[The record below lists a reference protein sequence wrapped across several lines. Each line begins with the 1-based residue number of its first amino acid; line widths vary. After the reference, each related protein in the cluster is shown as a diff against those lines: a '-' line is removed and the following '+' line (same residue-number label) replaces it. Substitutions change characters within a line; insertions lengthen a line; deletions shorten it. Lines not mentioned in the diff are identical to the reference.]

1 MSKIRLV
8 GFDVNGTLF
17 DDTTLFIK
25 AINGIFPKF
34 GKPELPEDVLRQ
46 RFGQP
51 WTKIYREAGIT
62 EAMASEAEL
71 YKLYNELYLAGPRPK
86 PFPGVKKALEWL
98 IGQSVDLFI
107 VSTQQNTITKALL
120 KTYGLDDMFLH
131 VIGSVGDKAAA
142 IRQLYD
148 LTGVT
153 ADEAAYV
160 GDQEGDIRHAKN
172 AGCTSIAFAA
182 KNGLHGEERLQKAGP
197 DHLIHKYADLKKLS
211 IF

>member
-1 MSKIRLV
+1 MGKVRLV

-17 DDTTLFIK
+17 DDTALFIK
-25 AINGIFPKF
+25 AINGIFPRF
-34 GKPELPEDVLRQ
+34 GKPELPKDVLRQ

-51 WTKIYREAGIT
+51 WTKIYRDEGIT

-86 PFPGVKKALEWL
+86 PFSGAKKALEWL
-98 IGQSVDLFI
+98 IERGTDLFV
-107 VSTQQNTITKALL
+107 VSTQQNAITGELL
-120 KTYGLDDMFLH
+120 KTYDLDDMF
-131 VIGSVGDKAAA
+131 VQVAGSVGDKAAA

-148 LTGVT
+148 ITGVT

-160 GDQEGDIRHAKN
+160 GDQEGDIKHAKK
-172 AGCTSIAFAA
+172 AGCVSIAFAA
-182 KNGLHGEERLQKAGP
+182 KNGLHEEERLQKVGP
-197 DHLIHKYADLKKLS
+197 DHLIHKYADLKKLP